1 MGIVCYSQWLRGKCD
16 FWAQKDSRT
25 TIPLLTLC
33 RLCCADE
40 ADWIMYRS
48 IYYIFSLALI
58 PWCETINVKRA
69 VDLQQEACS
78 VLENHEVYSS
88 VKVAIGNPPQLFDL
102 VADTGSDNCIV
113 NDCSC
118 KQCPKAWGS
127 CFTGPQHSNSFRLP
141 LFKVPVK
148 VLYSPKLSVHMWGCK
163 SNTTATCM
171 VNQC

>member
-1 MGIVCYSQWLRGKCD
+1 
-16 FWAQKDSRT
+16 
-25 TIPLLTLC
+25 
-33 RLCCADE
+33 
-40 ADWIMYRS
+40 MYRS

-58 PWCETINVKRA
+58 PWGETINVKRA

-127 CFTGPQHSNSFRLP
+127 CFTEHSNSFRLP
-141 LFKVPVK
+141 MFKVPVK
-148 VLYSPKLSVHMWGCK
+148 VLYSPKLSVHMRGCK
-163 SNTTATCM
+163 SNMTLFICLYMGFVYTCAILR
-171 VNQC
+171 VHLHQLQVRHAPSTQKITICYDCDA

>member
-1 MGIVCYSQWLRGKCD
+1 
-16 FWAQKDSRT
+16 
-25 TIPLLTLC
+25 
-33 RLCCADE
+33 
-40 ADWIMYRS
+40 MYRS

-58 PWCETINVKRA
+58 PWGETINVKRA
-69 VDLQQEACS
+69 VDLQEACS

-127 CFTGPQHSNSFRLP
+127 CFTEHSNSFRLP
-141 LFKVPVK
+141 MFKVPVK
-148 VLYSPKLSVHMWGCK
+148 VLYSPKLSVHMRGRK
-163 SNTTATCM
+163 SNMTLCIIFCLYMGFVYTCAILRVHLHQLQVRHAPSTQKNNYM
-171 VNQC
+171 L

>member
-1 MGIVCYSQWLRGKCD
+1 MFLGSKRLTNYPS
-16 FWAQKDSRT
+16 
-25 TIPLLTLC
+25 LLTLC

-58 PWCETINVKRA
+58 PWGETINVKRA

-127 CFTGPQHSNSFRLP
+127 CFTEHSNSFRLP
-141 LFKVPVK
+141 MFKVPVK
-148 VLYSPKLSVHMWGCK
+148 VLYSPKLSVHMRGCK
-163 SNTTATCM
+163 SNMALYHLFVCTWGL
-171 VNQC
+171 